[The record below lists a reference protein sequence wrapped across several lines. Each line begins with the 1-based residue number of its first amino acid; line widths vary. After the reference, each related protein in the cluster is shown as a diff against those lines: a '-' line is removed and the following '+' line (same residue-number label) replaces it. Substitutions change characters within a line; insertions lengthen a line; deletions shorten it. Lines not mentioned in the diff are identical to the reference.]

1 MENRGNESAIRLKI
15 ILIVALS
22 VIALAPTI
30 APVITPV
37 HAQNPSGREMPSSN
51 RRQKSGQR
59 TRSRAPART
68 PAPAP
73 AAPAARSTSRAP
85 TRIPVSESASSPL
98 IFPTNSSASAA
109 DVNSRAASRSVGL
122 NPKVPTRSNTKLTV
136 VAPPGALI
144 EINGRARGFSGIDGQ
159 LILTGIGPGDHQINV
174 RAEGYE
180 PWEGKLQMS
189 TFPTR
194 FEVPIKKKPPTG
206 RLSLTANE
214 PGIEIFIDDKYSVK
228 SLAGQLLF
236 VDGLIPG
243 LRKLRAVKPGFREWQ
258 SIVVVKPNETVPV
271 NVNLIPVLDPEMIRV
286 AEGFLNR
293 GSEKGPRDQRP
304 PNQVFVEGF
313 EISSGEVTNR
323 IYKVFIDA
331 TGRPAPRGP
340 VYGWMGNNYPDGQA
354 DRPVVF
360 VSWDDAVAFTK
371 WLSEQTGNRYRLPTE
386 AEWEKGV
393 RTSGDKYDSIGN
405 VLEWCLDFYDPEYYK
420 NTDRI
425 NPKGPAQGKLIKAMG
440 SEGIARVTR
449 GGAFKRTSLA
459 QRANDRNYF
468 FPAQARFDLGFRIV
482 REIPK

>member
-22 VIALAPTI
+22 VIALVPDFAPAPELTI
-30 APVITPV
+30 V
-37 HAQNPSGREMPSSN
+37 HAQNPSGREMRSSS
-51 RRQKSGQR
+51 RKKSSGQR
-59 TRSRAPART
+59 AKPRAR
-68 PAPAP
+68 
-73 AAPAARSTSRAP
+73 AARSTSRPPAR
-85 TRIPVSESASSPL
+85 TPVSDSASPPPAASA
-98 IFPTNSSASAA
+98 NSSAPAA
-109 DVNSRAASRSVGL
+109 DVNSRPASRSVGA
-122 NPKVPTRSNTKLTV
+122 NTKSSARSNTKLTV

-159 LILTGIGPGDHQINV
+159 LILTGIGPGDHLINV

-180 PWEGKLQMS
+180 PWDGKFQMGAIS
-189 TFPTR
+189 TR

-214 PGIEIFIDDKYSVK
+214 PGTEIFIDDKYSVK
-228 SLAGQLLF
+228 SLAGQMLF

-243 LRKLRAVKPGFREWQ
+243 QRMLRAVKPGFREWL

-271 NVNLIPVLDPEMIRV
+271 NVILKPILDPEMISV

-304 PNQVFVEGF
+304 SHQVFVPGF

-323 IYKVFIDA
+323 VYKLFIDA

-340 VYGWMGNNYPDGQA
+340 LYGWTGNNYPEGQA

-371 WLSEQTGNRYRLPTE
+371 WLSEQTGNSYRLPTE
-386 AEWEKGV
+386 AEWEKGA

-405 VLEWCLDFYDPEYYK
+405 VWEWCLDFYDPDYYK
-420 NTDRI
+420 NTERI

-440 SEGIARVTR
+440 REGVTRVTR
-449 GGAFKRTSLA
+449 GGAFKRSSLD
-459 QRANDRNYF
+459 QRANDRNFF
-468 FPAQARFDLGFRIV
+468 FPTQARLDLGFRVV